1 MKSVLK
7 WISSIGEEEPE
18 PQPKAFTIEKV
29 EEFVRFFPIGT
40 RIRYSPEFQIST
52 KIESLILGYR
62 INGNIVFEAHAL
74 KFNVRQGVLSLT
86 VKTDRGMD
94 EVKLVNDFCFILPH
108 QYRSEVDFGT
118 DFGDSDQMREKKV
131 NDFRRGG
138 MLRLMNKGLDGKVPS
153 VDATVLM
160 TLGVAQGVYA
170 NTRVVL
176 LVPDEE
182 SFLLMDQ
189 RVFHRVY
196 THIPATVAVDV
207 SGPRYQCTLLDFSE
221 RYLRLSMDASPKFAA
236 GLREGTKIFVLIEG
250 EQPSQTIL
258 LGGQIY
264 RKRAVNCVIALTHI
278 LKDNRLQRIDP
289 LDELELKTKLLHHP
303 KTLEVKGGPPEQD

>member
-7 WISSIGEEEPE
+7 WISSIGDDEPE
-18 PQPKAFTIEKV
+18 PQPKAFTIERV
-29 EEFVRFFPIGT
+29 EEYIRFFPIGT

-62 INGNIVFEAHAL
+62 INGYIVFEAHAL
-74 KFNVRQGVLSLT
+74 RFNVKEGALALLLRT
-86 VKTDRGMD
+86 ERGMD
-94 EVKLVNDFCFILPH
+94 EITVVSDFCFILPH
-108 QYRSEVDFGT
+108 QYRSEVDFGA
-118 DFGDSDQMREKKV
+118 DFGDQELMREKKV

-176 LVPDEE
+176 LVPDED

-221 RYLRLSMDASPKFAA
+221 RYLRLSMDDSPKFAA
-236 GLREGTKIFVLIEG
+236 GLRESAKIFVLIEG
-250 EQPSQTIL
+250 DQPSQTIL
-258 LGGQIY
+258 LGGQVY
-264 RKRAVNCVIALTHI
+264 RKRGANCVIALTHI

-303 KTLEVKGGPPEQD
+303 KTLELKGSP